1 VRSPVTTVSMS
12 AALLAELHGARAAE
26 RSQALF
32 YRALATMAEQTED
45 AELAERLNGLH
56 ADEQHHLSRLSA
68 RLLEV
73 GELLD
78 DLGPPSLPEVGIE
91 AWEPLAR
98 EREQVEIDRY
108 VALLEQELDP
118 TTRAMLGEFL
128 FAERHH
134 AESLGGKWMNA

>member
-1 VRSPVTTVSMS
+1 MTPVI
-12 AALLAELHGARAAE
+12 LAELHGARAAE

-32 YRALATMAEQTED
+32 YRALATMAEETED
-45 AELAERLNGLH
+45 ADLAERLNGLH

-78 DLGPPSLPEVGIE
+78 DLGPPSLPEVGLE
-91 AWEPLAR
+91 SWESLAR

-108 VALLEQELDP
+108 ETLLSQDLDERTHEMLTQFLVAEQQ
-118 TTRAMLGEFL
+118 
-128 FAERHH
+128 H
-134 AESLGGKWMNA
+134 AAILGGKWMDA